1 VIFLS
6 IRRVNHCFLL
16 LPDYIKLKFYLVVVA
31 VGGPSVVLKYSII
44 RKVVLL
50 FIGFIY

>member
-16 LPDYIKLKFYLVVVA
+16 LPDYIKLKFYLVVV
-31 VGGPSVVLKYSII
+31 GGPSVVLKYSII